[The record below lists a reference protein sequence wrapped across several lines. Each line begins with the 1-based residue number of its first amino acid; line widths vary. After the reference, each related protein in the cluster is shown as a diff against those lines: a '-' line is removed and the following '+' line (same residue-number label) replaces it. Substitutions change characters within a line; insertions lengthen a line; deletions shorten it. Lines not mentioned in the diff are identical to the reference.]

1 MNGLNKRR
9 NLVIALGAN
18 AILLPLRSLAQQPG
32 KIWRVGILSVRH
44 VDFLDSDNYYG
55 PFRQGMREL
64 GYVDGKNLAIE
75 WRSAE
80 GKYERL
86 PDLAADLVRVKVDV
100 IVTNGTSA
108 VRAAQKATTTIPIV
122 FGSAGDPVRAGLIK
136 SLSRPGGNITGLTN
150 MSGDLGP
157 KHFEM
162 LHSIVPKLSRVAVLL
177 NPANAGQAPNLKAV
191 QTATQKSG
199 VKILP
204 VEARNPQEI
213 ESAFSTMTRRNA
225 TAVLVINDAVFT
237 QQLRQIA
244 ELAIK
249 NRLPAIVAHRQF
261 AEVGGLMSYGPSAA
275 DQYRRAAIIVDKIL
289 KGAKPA
295 DLPVEQPTKFE
306 LIINGKTAKAL
317 GLTIPQSLL
326 VSADKVIE

>member
-1 MNGLNKRR
+1 MNRLNKRR
-9 NLVIALGAN
+9 NLVIALGAT
-18 AILLPLRSLAQQPG
+18 AVLLPVLSLAQQQG

-136 SLSRPGGNITGLTN
+136 SLARPGGNITGLTN

-157 KHFEM
+157 KHLEM

-213 ESAFSTMTRRNA
+213 ESAFSTMTRENA
-225 TAVLVINDAVFT
+225 SAVLVINDAVFT

-249 NRLPAIVAHRQF
+249 NRLPAIVAQGQF
-261 AEVGGLMSYGPSAA
+261 AEVGGLMSYGPSSAA
-275 DQYRRAAIIVDKIL
+275 QYQRAAIIVDKIL
-289 KGAKPA
+289 KGAKPGTCPSSSPRN
-295 DLPVEQPTKFE
+295 L
-306 LIINGKTAKAL
+306 N
-317 GLTIPQSLL
+317 
-326 VSADKVIE
+326 

>member
-1 MNGLNKRR
+1 MNRLNKRR
-9 NLVIALGAN
+9 NLVIALGAT
-18 AILLPLRSLAQQPG
+18 AVLLPVLSLAQQQG

-64 GYVDGKNLAIE
+64 GYVDGKNLSIE

-86 PDLAADLVRVKVDV
+86 PELAADLVRMKVDV

-136 SLSRPGGNITGLTN
+136 SLARPGGNITGLTN

-213 ESAFSTMTRRNA
+213 ESAFSTMTRGNA

-249 NRLPAIVAHRQF
+249 NRLPAIVAQGQF
-261 AEVGGLMSYGPSAA
+261 AEVGGLMSYGPSSAA
-275 DQYRRAAIIVDKIL
+275 QYQRAAIIVEKIL
-289 KGAKPA
+289 KGAKPGTCPSSSPPN
-295 DLPVEQPTKFE
+295 L
-306 LIINGKTAKAL
+306 N
-317 GLTIPQSLL
+317 
-326 VSADKVIE
+326 